1 MFNLNIKATA
11 FLQVPYALLNAQ
23 TLKVEFTT
31 EQSFIEGCRK
41 KDSNCQKLLYKH
53 FFAYA
58 MKICLRYAPDR
69 DEAVEIVNDGFM
81 KVFTKINTYNS
92 DYAFKT
98 WLGKI
103 MINTAIDYYRSG
115 LKKMQMEDLE
125 KAKDIGANDFVF
137 SNLYYEDLI
146 KMVQKLS
153 LAYRTVFNLFVIDG
167 FSHEEIAEKLSIT
180 VGTSK
185 SNLFKARLHLKEMLK
200 TMGEDR
206 YNG

>member
-1 MFNLNIKATA
+1 ME
-11 FLQVPYALLNAQ
+11 FL
-23 TLKVEFTT
+23 T
-31 EQSFIEGCRK
+31 EQSLVEGCK
-41 KDSNCQKLLYKH
+41 KNDSNCQKLLYKH

-58 MKICLRYAPDR
+58 MKICLRYAPNR

-81 KVFTKINTYNS
+81 KVFTKIGSYN
-92 DYAFKT
+92 DAYAFKT

-103 MINTAIDYYRSG
+103 MINTAIDFYRSG
-115 LKKMQMEDLE
+115 LKKMQMEDLD
-125 KAKDIGANDFVF
+125 KAKDVGTNDFAF

-153 LAYRTVFNLFVIDG
+153 VAYRTVFNLFVIDG

-200 TMGEDR
+200 NIGDDR
-206 YNG
+206 FTS